1 MLQVI
6 VGAQWGDEGKGK
18 IVDYL
23 SSDVDAVA
31 RFQGGNNAGHTVVVG
46 DQTIKLHLLPSG
58 VVTGK
63 TCLMGNGM
71 VVNPWAL
78 LDEVNELKKSGLNP
92 KFLISSK
99 AHLILPYHL
108 DLDTKQETGRGKK
121 RLGTTGRG
129 IGPAYSDKAN
139 RSGLRANIFLLSREE
154 LFEEI
159 KGFLQATGKFGKD
172 SRKKLDDTS
181 SNLTNELMKI
191 QPNFKEKIEDISAVL
206 QDLLRKKK
214 KIIVEGAQGTLLDL
228 DHGTYPFCTSS
239 NTIAPAACAGLGIPT
254 WAVSEVIGVIKAY
267 TTRVGTGPFPTEL
280 KNEVGDM
287 LVEKGKEFGT
297 TTGRKRR
304 CGWLDLVSLNYSNN
318 LNGFTSLTI
327 TKLDT
332 LSGLDPI
339 KVCVAYSLNGKKI
352 ESFPINIKDLG
363 KCIPIYKEFDGWKD
377 PDSFGWESIVHKGY
391 SSLPEE
397 AKQYLNFISGSLNV
411 PINLIS
417 VGPAREQTIEVP
429 SDS

>member
-1 MLQVI
+1 MLRVI
-6 VGAQWGDEGKGK
+6 IGAQWGDEGKGK

-23 SSDVDAVA
+23 SRDVDAVA

-58 VVTGK
+58 AVTEK
-63 TCLMGNGM
+63 ICLMGNGM

-78 LDEVNELKKSGLNP
+78 LDEVNELKKNGLNP
-92 KFLISSK
+92 NFLISPK

-108 DLDTKQETGRGKK
+108 DLDAKQETGRGSK
-121 RLGTTGRG
+121 RIGTTGRG
-129 IGPAYSDKAN
+129 IGPAYSDKAK
-139 RSGLRANIFLLSREE
+139 RSGLRASVFLLSRSE
-154 LFEEI
+154 LFEEV
-159 KGFLQATGKFGKD
+159 KSFLSATGKFDKD
-172 SRKKLDDTS
+172 LGNKLDDTS
-181 SNLTNELMKI
+181 SNLTNELIKI
-191 QPNFKEKIEDISAVL
+191 KHEFKEKIDDIAAVL
-206 QDLLRKKK
+206 RNLLSEKKK
-214 KIIVEGAQGTLLDL
+214 VLVEGAQGTLLDL

-239 NTIAPAACAGLGIPT
+239 NTVAPAACVGLGIPI

-280 KNEVGDM
+280 QNEVGHI

-304 CGWLDLVSLNYSNN
+304 CGWLDLVSLRYSND
-318 LNGFTSLTI
+318 LNGFTNLAI

-339 KVCVAYSLNGKKI
+339 KVCVAYSLNGKRI
-352 ESFPINIKDLG
+352 ESIPINIRDLAN
-363 KCIPIYKEFDGWKD
+363 CIPIYKEFNGWKD
-377 PDSFGWESIVHKGY
+377 PESSGWESIVHKGY
-391 SSLPEE
+391 SALPEE
-397 AKQYLNFISGSLNV
+397 AKQYLDFISGALKV
-411 PINLIS
+411 PISLIS
-417 VGPAREQTIEVP
+417 VGPAREHTIEVP

>member
-1 MLQVI
+1 MLRVI

-23 SSDVDAVA
+23 SRDVDAVA

-58 VVTGK
+58 VVTEK
-63 TCLMGNGM
+63 ICLMGNGM

-92 KFLISSK
+92 DFLISSK

-108 DLDTKQETGRGKK
+108 DLDTKQETGRGSK
-121 RLGTTGRG
+121 RLGTTGKG

-139 RSGLRANIFLLSREE
+139 RSGLRASIFLLSRDE
-154 LFEEI
+154 LFEEV
-159 KGFLQATGKFGKD
+159 KGFLSATGKFGKELGN
-172 SRKKLDDTS
+172 KLDDAS

-191 QPNFKEKIEDISAVL
+191 HHNFKEKIDDISAVL
-206 QDLLRKKK
+206 RDLLSKKK
-214 KIIVEGAQGTLLDL
+214 KILVEGAQGALLDL

-239 NTIAPAACAGLGIPT
+239 NTVAPAACAGLGVSIWT
-254 WAVSEVIGVIKAY
+254 VSEVIGVIKAY

-280 KNEVGDM
+280 KNEVGDI
-287 LVEKGKEFGT
+287 LVQKGKEFGT

-304 CGWLDLVSLNYSNN
+304 CGWLDLVSLSYSNN
-318 LNGFTSLTI
+318 LNGFTNLAI

-339 KVCVAYSLNGKKI
+339 KVCVAYSLNGKAI
-352 ESFPINIKDLG
+352 ENMPINIRDLA
-363 KCIPIYKEFDGWKD
+363 KCIPIYKEFNGWKD
-377 PDSFGWESIVHKGY
+377 PESLGWTSIVDKGY
-391 SSLPEE
+391 SALPEE
-397 AKQYLNFISGSLNV
+397 AKQYLDFISGALNV
-411 PINLIS
+411 PISLIS
-417 VGPAREQTIEVP
+417 VGPAREHTIDVP
-429 SDS
+429 LDS